1 MTADCQVRERVRY
14 RMEYIRSKDIF
25 VLTRD
30 ALKLIHPRLIEHGS
44 RVAYMVYKMLQEKG
58 GYEEFELADI
68 VMVATLHDIGA
79 YKTEAGALNDMLRY
93 ESRDHRAHTIYGYL
107 FFKYLS
113 PVEDLARII
122 MYHHTDYEQLKKV
135 DYVYKHIAAYI
146 NIAEKMD
153 IYSTAMGMQF
163 NMQMFHKQAGTK
175 LSDEGLDLFY
185 QVAKKYD
192 IFTKLKSNEYKKE
205 LDEIIDYMLFSNEDK
220 KKFLEMLMYC
230 IGFRNEASVIDT
242 ITTVSICDELANKLL
257 FNEEEKERLYYGALL
272 HDLGMLAVPK
282 EITDAPRKLKPEEIK
297 LVNKHVGVTA
307 KVLENRMREDII
319 DIATAH
325 HERGDGSGY
334 PKKLRNYQM
343 TQEQRVL
350 QVADTVTGMIS
361 KRSYRESLH
370 KEEVINILKEEAA
383 KNRLNEQVV
392 DTLIKY
398 YDNIMDGVETKSAEI
413 MKMYQTLNSQY
424 SQVSKRF
431 KI

>member
-1 MTADCQVRERVRY
+1 
-14 RMEYIRSKDIF
+14 MEYIRSRDIF
-25 VLTRD
+25 VLVKDTMR
-30 ALKLIHPRLIEHGS
+30 LIHPRLIEHGS

-79 YKTEAGALNDMLRY
+79 YKTEAGSLNDMLRY
-93 ESRDHRAHTIYGYL
+93 ESRDNKAHPIYGYL

-113 PVEDLARII
+113 PVEDLARVI

-135 DYVYKHIAAYI
+135 DYEHKNLAAYI

-153 IYSTAMGMQF
+153 IYSTAMGNQF
-163 NMQMFHKQAGTK
+163 DMKMFHKQAGTK
-175 LSDEGLDLFY
+175 LSDEGLELFY

-192 IFTKLKSNEYKKE
+192 MFEKLKTNEYKEE
-205 LDEIIDYMLFSNEDK
+205 LDDIIDYMLFSNEDK

-230 IGFRNEASVIDT
+230 IGFRSENSVIDT
-242 ITTVSICDELANKLL
+242 ITTVSICDELANKMLL
-257 FNEEEKERLYYGALL
+257 NEEEKEKLYYGALL

-297 LVNKHVGVTA
+297 IISKHVGVTE
-307 KVLENRMREDII
+307 KVLKDRMREDIVA
-319 DIATAH
+319 IATGH
-325 HERGDGSGY
+325 HEKGDGSGY

-343 TQEQRVL
+343 TDEQRIL
-350 QVADTVTGMIS
+350 QVADSVTGMIN
-361 KRSYRESLH
+361 KRSYREPLH
-370 KEEVINILKEEAA
+370 KPEVVSILNEEAA
-383 KNRLNEQVV
+383 KSRLNKQVV
-392 DTLIKY
+392 DTMINF
-398 YDNIMDGVETKSAEI
+398 YDSIMDGVTTKSAEI